1 MYIQRVDF
9 WAKGK
14 GGSYNFRYDTV
25 QFAGTI
31 KEYVNGYKDTLE
43 GEFSKHKILFKSWCR
58 VSPATYCI
66 VGVSKREDSMDNLVY
81 HFFTPLGSLDDSLGL
96 RVHDIKFRLDS
107 ELNFQ
112 DVETCN
118 RFMPQR
124 DYVSF
129 FKYHYGVYLH
139 HTLVDYIS
147 SEQGYVAVFREINE
161 QSLNVI
167 LFSGIGEGVKKFRGR
182 PKVIGS

>member
-25 QFAGTI
+25 QFSGTV
-31 KEYVNGYKDTLE
+31 EGYVNGYKDTLE
-43 GEFSKHKILFKSWCR
+43 EEFSKHKILFKSWGKI
-58 VSPATYCI
+58 SPMTYCI

-81 HFFTPLGSLDDSLGL
+81 HFFTPMASVDDSLGL
-96 RVHDIKFRLDS
+96 WVNDIKFRLDS
-107 ELNFQ
+107 ELKFQ
-112 DVETCN
+112 DVETSN

-124 DYVSF
+124 DYAGF
-129 FKYHYGVYLH
+129 FQHHYGMYLH
-139 HTLVDYIS
+139 HKLVDYIS
-147 SEQGYVAVFREINE
+147 SEKGYVAVFRERNE